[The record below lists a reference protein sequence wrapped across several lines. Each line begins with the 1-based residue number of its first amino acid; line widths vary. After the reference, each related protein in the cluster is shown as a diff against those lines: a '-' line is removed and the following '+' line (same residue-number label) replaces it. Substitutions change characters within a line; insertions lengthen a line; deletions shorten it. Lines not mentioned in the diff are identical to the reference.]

1 MIKYLTTDSII
12 QSLKYLNKDEM
23 SNASI
28 LFTFLV
34 MKRLGVNKTTF
45 ISQDILKDG
54 FESVFNLGSIYA
66 PNETSPKKNNFI
78 YPFNNQYLKDSPS
91 EPIIKWSSGRLKN
104 NVLGGATTWRA
115 IVNED
120 TKTKKFKFS
129 FQYIDEIKKLCIKEK
144 KINILALAIWSARFD
159 EFNDEMYGDTFIKSF
174 KELYKIS
181 PEEYEKIFFIDA
193 DGLQL
198 NFSDK
203 IPDYETIRKFIDKD
217 TSMDEEWYK
226 VEKLEK
232 EQQVMSTES
241 AGLQIK
247 KNNIKNINKDKI
259 ISLFDISYQIILSGP
274 PGTSKSFLAKEI
286 GASFDEVFH
295 VQFHPQTS
303 YNDFIGGYK
312 VDGTNVEYMKGVLL
326 KIIASIHP
334 DKKYLLII
342 DEINRTNL
350 SQVFGELIQC
360 LDRDYSVSI
369 TTQKNKSVEF
379 SLPKN
384 LFIIGTQN
392 SSDRTLGSMDFALK
406 RRFLKV
412 DIYPDSDL
420 LLNLC
425 STENNMNSILSNLLN
440 KINTN
445 LFQVTKNIDFQIGHA
460 LFLDMRDTDSDGKY
474 IWDYSKLEKIF
485 NYKILPMVTDFCYND
500 FSLVTEVLNGLAYR
514 NVDEEFISTVEEYIN
529 L

>member
-1 MIKYLTTDSII
+1 MAKYLTTDCII

-28 LFTFLV
+28 FFIFLV

-45 ISQDILKDG
+45 TSQDILKDG
-54 FESVFNLGSIYA
+54 IESVFNLGSIYS

-78 YPFNNQYLKDSPS
+78 YPFANQYLQGSPS
-91 EPIIKWSSGRLKN
+91 EPIIKWSAGRLKN

-120 TKTKKFKFS
+120 TKTKKIKFS

-159 EFNDEMYGDTFIKSF
+159 EFNAEMYGDTFIKSF

-181 PEEYEKIFFIDA
+181 SEEYKNIFFIDA
-193 DGLQL
+193 DGLEL
-198 NFSDK
+198 NFINK
-203 IPDYETIRKFIDKD
+203 IPDYEKIRKFIDKD
-217 TSMDEEWYK
+217 SSMDEEWYT
-226 VEKLEK
+226 VENIEK
-232 EQQVMSTES
+232 EHQVMSTES
-241 AGLQIK
+241 AGLQMER
-247 KNNIKNINKDKI
+247 NNIKKINKDKI

-286 GASFDEVFH
+286 GTSFDEVFH
-295 VQFHPQTS
+295 IQFHPQTS

-312 VDGTNVEYMKGVLL
+312 VDGTNVQYMEGVLL
-326 KIIASIHP
+326 KIIANIEP
-334 DKKYLLII
+334 DKSYLLII

-350 SQVFGELIQC
+350 SQVFGEVIQC

-369 TTQKNKSVEF
+369 TTEKNKSVDF

-384 LFIIGTQN
+384 LSIIGTQN

-460 LFLDMRDTDSDGKY
+460 LFLDIKEKDSDGKY

-485 NYKILPMVTDFCYND
+485 NYKILPIVTDFCYND
-500 FSLVTEVLNGLAYR
+500 LSLVTEVLNSLA
-514 NVDEEFISTVEEYIN
+514 NGNNDEEFISNIEEYIN